1 MEIEQEIEAD
11 PEDGEGE
18 ADLVEEDMEEEED
31 EVIMEEVVVMAEV
44 DIVAVIR
51 MAEEAVD
58 MEIDSMAIEAE
69 ADGITAD
76 RGVDRR
82 QEAFL
87 GHIRAADLL
96 RDEMQAAMVIT

>member
-1 MEIEQEIEAD
+1 VEIEQEIEAE

-18 ADLVEEDMEEEED
+18 ADLV
-31 EVIMEEVVVMAEV
+31 EV